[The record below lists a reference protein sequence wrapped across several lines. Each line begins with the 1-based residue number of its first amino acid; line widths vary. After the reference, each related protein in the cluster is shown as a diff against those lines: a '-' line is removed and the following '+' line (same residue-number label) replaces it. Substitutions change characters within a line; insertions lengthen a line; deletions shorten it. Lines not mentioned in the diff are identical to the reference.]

1 MCKSPSA
8 GWVEGA
14 CEVSDIVR
22 FAGPLQSMVIEEGY
36 DPIGWV
42 ALTGGA
48 AQAVAAHELAQRL
61 EFGKRRGFGSV
72 KVAARIGDT
81 RWQTS
86 LFPQKASGGWFL
98 PIKKPV
104 RLAEELDFGDTV
116 EGELE
121 LL

>member
-1 MCKSPSA
+1 
-8 GWVEGA
+8 
-14 CEVSDIVR
+14 VSDTVR

-42 ALTGGA
+42 ALSGEA
-48 AQAVAAHELAQRL
+48 ADAVAAHELARRL
-61 EFGKRRGFGSV
+61 ELGKRRGFGSV
-72 KVAARIGDT
+72 KVTARIGDS

-86 LFPQKASGGWFL
+86 LFPQKSGGWFL
-98 PIKKPV
+98 PVKKPV
-104 RLAEELDFGDTV
+104 RLAQGLEFGDDV

>member
-1 MCKSPSA
+1 MSST
-8 GWVEGA
+8 
-14 CEVSDIVR
+14 IR
-22 FAGPLQSMVIEEGY
+22 FAGPLRAMAIEEGY

-42 ALTGGA
+42 ALTGEA
-48 AQAVAAHELAQRL
+48 AEAVAAHELARRL
-61 EFGKRRGFGSV
+61 DLGKRRGFGSV
-72 KVAARIGDT
+72 RATARAGGS

-86 LFPQKASGGWFL
+86 LFPQKTGGWFL

-104 RLAEELDFGDTV
+104 RLAVGLDFGDEV